1 MNTMQTFTI
10 QEKKA
15 AQILQKDIPLQ
26 AKPFAAIAN
35 ICGLENDE
43 LMTWLQKLSRQGII
57 RKFGAILR
65 HQKAGYSRNALVMW
79 AVPPDSIE
87 FAGKKFASLSFI
99 SHCYERSPA
108 FQNRYNLFTML
119 HAQDE
124 KLAALIQQMSAA
136 IQCDDFLVLESR
148 HEYKKTSPEYF

>member
-1 MNTMQTFTI
+1 VNTMQTFTI

-35 ICGLENDE
+35 SCGLESDE

-87 FAGKKFASLSFI
+87 FAGEKFASLSFI

-124 KLAALIQQMSAA
+124 KLAALIRQMSQT
-136 IQCDDFLVLESR
+136 IHCDDFLVLESR

>member
-1 MNTMQTFTI
+1 MQTFTI

-15 AQILQKDIPLQ
+15 AQILQKDIPVR
-26 AKPFAAIAN
+26 AKPFEAIAN
-35 ICGLENDE
+35 TCGLKSDE
-43 LMTWLQKLSRQGII
+43 LITWLQKLSGQGII

-65 HQKAGYSRNALVMW
+65 HQKAGYSRNALIMW
-79 AVPPDSIE
+79 AVPSDE
-87 FAGKKFASLSFI
+87 MDFAGKKFAALSFI

-108 FQNRYNLFTML
+108 FQNKYNLFTML

-124 KLAALIQQMSAA
+124 KLAALIQQMSHA
-136 IQCDDFLVLESR
+136 IHCNDFLVLESR